1 MLVAFITAAMDTQFD
16 YCAGRNMTS
25 LTPDL
30 YGSVE
35 MGGQC
40 LLIIIIK
47 IIRNLYSAI
56 MPLGGYRGCRTKR
69 HWTKT
74 THNTNA
80 YAYTTALDNTR
91 HIVVTC

>member
-1 MLVAFITAAMDTQFD
+1 
-16 YCAGRNMTS
+16 
-25 LTPDL
+25 
-30 YGSVE
+30 
-35 MGGQC
+35 
-40 LLIIIIK
+40 
-47 IIRNLYSAI
+47 